1 MIQSL
6 WFGWRRRT
14 LLEWE
19 LLGGAL
25 VSLAMIV
32 IGLMDH
38 AG

>member
-1 MIQSL
+1 MIQSIWL
-6 WFGWRRRT
+6 GWRGRT

-25 VSLAMIV
+25 VSLGMIV

-38 AG
+38 AP

>member
-1 MIQSL
+1 MIQSIWL
-6 WFGWRRRT
+6 GWRRCT

-25 VSLAMIV
+25 VSLAIIV

-38 AG
+38 AP